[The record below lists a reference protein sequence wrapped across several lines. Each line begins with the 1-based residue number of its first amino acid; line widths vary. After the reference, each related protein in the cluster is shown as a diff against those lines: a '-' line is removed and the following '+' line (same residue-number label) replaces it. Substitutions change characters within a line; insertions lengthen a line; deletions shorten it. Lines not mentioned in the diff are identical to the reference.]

1 MVLHIDTEKGLSS
14 DEHLSFEDTLRI
26 LGTATLSLMAGLDQY
41 VKEHDAE
48 NYEQVHGHIYDTY
61 NIMAGNILDAFDNTR
76 SPATDLTAEAILRA
90 ENEILDEKFPT
101 EAEEPAIELEAI
113 PTEVAEETN
122 EESPT

>member
-26 LGTATLSLMAGLDQY
+26 LGTATLSLMSGLDQY

-48 NYEQVHGHIYDTY
+48 NYEQVHGHIYDTF

-101 EAEEPAIELEAI
+101 ESDSEIEAI
-113 PTEVAEETN
+113 PVEVAEEATT
-122 EESPT
+122 ESPT